1 MHKPLFCTVSTAM
14 IWTAANS
21 KRSTNGY
28 AALYE
33 LEADSFDDSRLWRT
47 SKGILW
53 GCGNGLLFQIK
64 QIFGQIQGFGLNQNF
79 QSTRRRFWRMQNC
92 KKWFSS
98 KLLINI
104 PQKQILTATK
114 ITSNH
119 PFWIH
124 LPLWA
129 CTITSHFR
137 KITVLRLMYSNP
149 FAPVQNIRKS
159 GSHHMPV

>member
-1 MHKPLFCTVSTAM
+1 MHKSLFCTESTAM

-28 AALYE
+28 AVLYE
-33 LEADSFDDSRLWRT
+33 LEANSFDNSRLWRT
-47 SKGILW
+47 SKGRLW
-53 GCGNGLLFQIK
+53 VCGNGLLFQIK

-114 ITSNH
+114 ITSSR
-119 PFWIH
+119 PFW
-124 LPLWA
+124 
-129 CTITSHFR
+129 
-137 KITVLRLMYSNP
+137 LRL
-149 FAPVQNIRKS
+149 APVSLHYNIS
-159 GSHHMPV
+159 FSENISLASAL